1 MKTERRGEA
10 TMMSSIWRMQIA
22 PCSSVDFVAS
32 RNPEPD
38 KKALL
43 QQSVGKEN
51 ARQAKGKK
59 SRKSAISNGV
69 PPSLRAPTPQ
79 TGSQQPMFLQSGQ
92 IWPQSGQGVYAQS
105 PPLNLQAPPSS
116 STGNSGLVLCPP
128 QPSQP
133 QSSVHRPQAN
143 GSGHLPVDSLDQTR
157 PSAVPVSSLQ
167 PAPPV
172 SAPLR
177 GPSHSPSSHPP
188 SSSEALP
195 LGQDERSSG
204 SPGLA
209 VEFSSSPAPSRVDQQ
224 RSMSQ
229 EEQRQSRL
237 QGSAPPGPSAFP
249 QQGPGADLNGADRN
263 LELRHIPAQ
272 GLSEGE
278 QFEPQQGSPSF
289 GRPDGGTATGDNQPM
304 SWPLLDSPGSEIVRQ
319 GRSVRKEGAGAAIP
333 AEAAD
338 ITTPTKAPKGGASR
352 ANGQEGS
359 PLKSPHAGRKG
370 TPRKRKMVD
379 QGGPAAPKRVSP
391 NRALFGAQPAPRPE
405 KQPKKA
411 LFADGPSETSQ
422 NLPQRH
428 PERCSKRSAEV
439 QPEGVASDAGLL
451 DHLELPGDE
460 PMDEAEFRALVVDAF
475 SKDMDVPTR
484 IADHITQALNAGGQG
499 GAQGEPSCSL

>member
-1 MKTERRGEA
+1 
-10 TMMSSIWRMQIA
+10 MSNIWRMQIA
-22 PCSSVDFVAS
+22 PRSSADFVAS
-32 RNPEPD
+32 RNPEPN

-59 SRKSAISNGV
+59 SRKSAINNGV

-92 IWPQSGQGVYAQS
+92 IWPHSGQGVYAQS

-116 STGNSGLVLCPP
+116 SPGNSGPVLCPP

-143 GSGHLPVDSLDQTR
+143 GSGHLPADSLDHQNR
-157 PSAVPVSSLQ
+157 PLAVPVSSPQ
-167 PAPPV
+167 PPPTI

-188 SSSEALP
+188 SSSEGLP
-195 LGQDERSSG
+195 LGQDGPSSG

-209 VEFSSSPAPSRVDQQ
+209 VEFFSSPAPSRVDQQ
-224 RSMSQ
+224 RSASH
-229 EEQRQSRL
+229 EEQWQSRP
-237 QGSAPPGPSAFP
+237 QGSALPGPSAFP
-249 QQGPGADLNGADRN
+249 QQGPGADLSGVDRN
-263 LELRHIPAQ
+263 MDSRHIPAQ

-278 QFEPQQGSPSF
+278 RFETRQGSPSF
-289 GRPDGGTATGDNQPM
+289 GRPDGGTATGVNQPM
-304 SWPLLDSPGSEIVRQ
+304 SWPLLDSPGSESVRQ
-319 GRSVRKEGAGAAIP
+319 GSSIRKEGAGTAIP

-352 ANGQEGS
+352 AGGQEVS

-379 QGGPAAPKRVSP
+379 QGGPAALKRVSP
-391 NRALFGAQPAPRPE
+391 NRALFGAQPAPGRE

-422 NLPQRH
+422 ILPQRH
-428 PERCSKRSAEV
+428 PERRGKRTAEV

-499 GAQGEPSCSL
+499 GGQGELSGSL